1 MGIVFIILAPLI
13 FIIVAMW
20 MVVQLTVFIFRL
32 FFAPAV
38 WLANRPPR
46 LPKYYKV
53 ELQHYDADDARD
65 P

>member
-32 FFAPAV
+32 FACCLV
-38 WLANRPPR
+38 G
-46 LPKYYKV
+46 
-53 ELQHYDADDARD
+53 
-65 P
+65 